1 MMNKTDLRKFHKS
14 VRHSLT
20 NSEHQRINE
29 NIFTRLINSDV
40 YKNAS
45 GILCYVSIADEI
57 DTLNIMDYS
66 LKSGKTVGV
75 PFCENSQMRFYRLDS
90 LDNLVDGKF
99 GVPTVDPTNACEI
112 TDFSPFVCLV
122 PGLCFDL
129 NGNRIGYGGGYY
141 DRFLSEN
148 KLISVGL
155 CCERCLCPK
164 IQAEIFDK
172 KTDFILTEN
181 RLITSRNREA
191 STYE

>member
-1 MMNKTDLRKFHKS
+1 MMNKTELRAYYKS
-14 VRHSLT
+14 VRQSLT
-20 NSEHQRINE
+20 NYEKQRINE

-45 GILCYVSIADEI
+45 GILCYVSVADEI
-57 DTLNIMDYS
+57 DTLKIIDYS
-66 LKSGKTVGV
+66 LNCGKTVGI
-75 PFCENSQMRFYRLDS
+75 PFCENNNMHFYRLDS
-90 LDNLVDGKF
+90 LDDLVDGKY
-99 GVPTVDPTNACEI
+99 GIPTVETTHACEI
-112 TDFSPFVCLV
+112 ADSSPFICLV

-129 NGNRIGYGGGYY
+129 YGNRIGYGGGYY

-155 CCERCLCPK
+155 CCERCLCTN
-164 IQAEIFDK
+164 IQAETFDK

-181 RLITSRNREA
+181 KLITSRNREA

>member
-1 MMNKTDLRKFHKS
+1 MMNKTDLRKFYKL

-20 NSEHQRINE
+20 SSEKQRIN
-29 NIFTRLINSDV
+29 NNVFTRLINSDV

-45 GILCYVSIADEI
+45 GILCYISVSDEI
-57 DTLNIMDYS
+57 DTLNIIEYS
-66 LKSGKTVGV
+66 LKRGKTVGV
-75 PFCENSQMRFYRLDS
+75 PFCENKEMRFYRLDS
-90 LDNLVDGKF
+90 LNDLVNGKF
-99 GVPTVDPTNACEI
+99 GIPTVEPTHACEI
-112 TDFSPFVCLV
+112 TEFSPFICLV
-122 PGLCFDL
+122 PGICFDL

-155 CCERCLCPK
+155 CCERCLCSD
-164 IQAEIFDK
+164 IQAEIFDI

-181 RLITSRNREA
+181 RLITSKNREA